1 MSLTKKKT
9 ERGSCHFGIIHDFC
23 REDCT
28 MIAFADQM
36 DWFLLW
42 NICDYYSLFFSFCL
56 GINLIFH
63 TEFLDPYIT
72 SLSLFFCRFLNTYIL
87 LFVYKYVYEKKY
99 IYINNINYFKIML
112 VIGTIYSYR
121 KKKKKEVHKILI
133 LYSYII
139 DEFCI
144 IKEYQIQAKIPKGNN

>member
-1 MSLTKKKT
+1 
-9 ERGSCHFGIIHDFC
+9 
-23 REDCT
+23 
-28 MIAFADQM
+28 
-36 DWFLLW
+36 
-42 NICDYYSLFFSFCL
+42 
-56 GINLIFH
+56 
-63 TEFLDPYIT
+63 
-72 SLSLFFCRFLNTYIL
+72 
-87 LFVYKYVYEKKY
+87 
-99 IYINNINYFKIML
+99 ML